1 MRNGAPHI
9 GTRLREARLRRQLTL
24 AQLAEDTD
32 LTKGFLSLVER
43 DLTSPSVGT
52 LLRICRS
59 LEIPVGDLFSSTQGP
74 LVRAGERARVEFGGE
89 RVEEVQL
96 TTAGES
102 RLLVLLSDIAPG
114 GGSGPEPYGLATGAE
129 FVHVLAGE
137 LDVEVGTASHRL
149 APGDSLTFDAGT
161 PHRWANPSAIVPA
174 RVLWALA
181 PAPG

>member
-1 MRNGAPHI
+1 MRDGAPRI

-24 AQLAEDTD
+24 AGLAEQTD

-52 LLRICRS
+52 LLRICRT
-59 LEIPVGDLFSSTQGP
+59 LEIPVGDLFSTTQGP

-89 RVEEVQL
+89 GVEEVQL
-96 TTAGES
+96 TAAGES

-114 GGSGPEPYGLATGAE
+114 GGSGAEPYGLAAGAE
-129 FVHVLAGE
+129 FVHVLAGQ
-137 LDVEVGTASHRL
+137 LDVDVGTASHRL
-149 APGDSLTFDAGT
+149 AAGDSLTFDAGT
-161 PHRWANPSAIVPA
+161 PHRWANPSAVVPA